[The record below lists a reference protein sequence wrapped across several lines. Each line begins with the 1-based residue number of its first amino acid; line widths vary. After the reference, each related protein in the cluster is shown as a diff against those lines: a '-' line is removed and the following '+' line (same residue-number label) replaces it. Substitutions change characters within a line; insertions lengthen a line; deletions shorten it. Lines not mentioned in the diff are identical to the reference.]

1 MPFSL
6 RLEPETGIVIAT
18 CSGDLGLNDAKGGAA
33 AYWENPECSGRPV
46 VWDFRSAH
54 LNVVASEVREI
65 ARFIL
70 ERQPPT
76 PPSKVAF
83 VTASDADFVW
93 VACSKWSENIP
104 PRRSGFSGTMTRR
117 SPGRGRVGPAQLS
130 HCQNGGPRR

>member
-83 VTASDADFVW
+83 VTASDADFGLGRMFEMVREHPSTQVRIFRDYDEAVSW
-93 VACSKWSENIP
+93 A
-104 PRRSGFSGTMTRR
+104 RTRGT
-117 SPGRGRVGPAQLS
+117 GAA
-130 HCQNGGPRR
+130 

>member
-18 CSGDLGLNDAKGGAA
+18 CSGDLGLNDAKAGAVA
-33 AYWENPECSGRPV
+33 FWENPECSGRPI

-54 LNVVASEVREI
+54 LKVAAAEVREI

-83 VTASDADFVW
+83 VTASDPDFGLGRMYEMVREHPSTQVRIFRDYDEAVSW
-93 VACSKWSENIP
+93 A
-104 PRRSGFSGTMTRR
+104 RTRGTSTT
-117 SPGRGRVGPAQLS
+117 
-130 HCQNGGPRR
+130 

>member
-18 CSGDLGLNDAKGGAA
+18 CSGDLGLNDAKEGATA
-33 AYWENPECSGRPV
+33 FWENRDWSGKPI

-54 LNVVASEVREI
+54 LDVTASEVREI
-65 ARFIL
+65 AQFIL

-83 VTASDADFVW
+83 VTASDADFGLGRMFEMFREHSSTQVRVFREFDEAVSW
-93 VACSKWSENIP
+93 A
-104 PRRSGFSGTMTRR
+104 RSNGRGD
-117 SPGRGRVGPAQLS
+117 PGR
-130 HCQNGGPRR
+130 

>member
-18 CSGDLGLNDAKGGAA
+18 CSGDLGLNDAKAGAA
-33 AYWENPECSGRPV
+33 AFWEDPEFRGRPI

-54 LNVVASEVREI
+54 LDVTASDVREI

-83 VTASDADFVW
+83 VTTSDADFGLGRMFEMVREHPSTQVRVFRDYDEAVSW
-93 VACSKWSENIP
+93 A
-104 PRRSGFSGTMTRR
+104 RMRGTGT
-117 SPGRGRVGPAQLS
+117 A
-130 HCQNGGPRR
+130 

>member
-83 VTASDADFVW
+83 VTASDPDFGLGRMYEMVREHPSTQVRIFRDYDEAVSW
-93 VACSKWSENIP
+93 A
-104 PRRSGFSGTMTRR
+104 RTRGTSTT
-117 SPGRGRVGPAQLS
+117 
-130 HCQNGGPRR
+130 